1 MDHEIVHACLL
12 MKKLKLMKN
21 SNDEQILLE
30 SDCKTHCAV
39 VEDWEEGAMQ
49 IKIQYQFEGDISREC
64 IQLRPLAL

>member
-39 VEDWEEGAMQ
+39 VERMREEGAMQ
-49 IKIQYQFEGDISREC
+49 IKIQYQYEGDIILGSVYS
-64 IQLRPLAL
+64 